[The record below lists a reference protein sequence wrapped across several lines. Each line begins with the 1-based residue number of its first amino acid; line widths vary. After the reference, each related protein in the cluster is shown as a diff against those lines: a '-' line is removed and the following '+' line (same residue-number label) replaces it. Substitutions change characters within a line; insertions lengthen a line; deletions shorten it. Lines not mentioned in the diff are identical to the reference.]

1 MAEQTKITIGTAYPP
16 DEVRTMEVKGRDLI
30 GGVPKTLEI
39 NNKEIYEALEEP
51 VTQIVEAIRNAL
63 ERTPPE
69 LAADIVDKGIVMAG
83 GGSLLNGLDVR
94 LREETELPIIISEEC
109 LTCVVKGAG
118 MALNELKLLKQI
130 SLRE

>member
-1 MAEQTKITIGTAYPP
+1 MAEQIKIAVGSAYPP
-16 DEVRTMEVKGRDLI
+16 DEVQTMEVKGRDLI

-69 LAADIVDKGIVMAG
+69 LAADIVDKGIVLAG
-83 GGSLLNGLDVR
+83 GGSLLKGLDVR
-94 LREETELPIIISEEC
+94 LREETELPIIISEES

-118 MALNELKLLKQI
+118 MALGELKLLKQI

>member
-1 MAEQTKITIGTAYPP
+1 V
-16 DEVRTMEVKGRDLI
+16 EVETMEVKGRDLI

-39 NNKEIYEALEEP
+39 SNKEIFEALEEP
-51 VTQIVEAIRNAL
+51 VTAIVEAIRNAL

-69 LAADIVDKGIVMAG
+69 LAADIVDKGIVLAG
-83 GGSLLNGLDVR
+83 GGSLLKGLDVR
-94 LREETELPIIISEEC
+94 LRDETELPIIISEES

-118 MALNELKLLKQI
+118 MALAELKLLKQI